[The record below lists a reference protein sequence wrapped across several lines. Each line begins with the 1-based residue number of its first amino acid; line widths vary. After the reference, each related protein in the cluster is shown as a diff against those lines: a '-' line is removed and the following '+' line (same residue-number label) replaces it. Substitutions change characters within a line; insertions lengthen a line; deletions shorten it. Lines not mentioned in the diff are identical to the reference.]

1 MDDEENQAPQPENQA
16 PPRRENP
23 SRLILQATDF
33 ISVKQNTKWRHSILL
48 GFQHFLVML
57 GTTAL
62 IPSIIVPI
70 LGGGHEEKARMIQTL
85 LFVSGLSTLLQS
97 WFGTRLPVV
106 MGGSYAFLAPAISAS
121 HRFRT
126 EEPHLRFTYCMRA
139 IQGAL
144 LVASVFQILI
154 AVFLMPTFGRLLSP
168 LTTIPLV
175 TLVGLGMFVYGFP
188 QLGTCA
194 VVGVPTLLVLFFI
207 SQCLPHI
214 VSISREEPFN
224 RFRFLRYWRLKPNQ
238 IQRYALL
245 FLVPFAWPF
254 AAVLSVAYGHTHSI
268 CRVHLSGLF
277 SGAHGLWIPNP
288 FQWGSPTLDVGDA
301 VAMMMAVLVATFEST
316 GTFLMA
322 SRYGLATPPPPFVL
336 RRGAICQGIGTLLG
350 GVFGVGTGSTALVEN
365 AGLLGLTRYGSRR
378 AVQIAAAI
386 MILFSILGKFAA
398 FLASLSLPLVGAVY
412 CLLYSYVGIAVPSY
426 WHESLLPSGVGS
438 SWWSCTIQVFCS
450 SSALGAAAA
459 IAMDYIVTLG
469 DQSLRVDS
477 GRDWWAPL
485 RNNADSDTASFYA
498 FPKKVVNLLPSL
510 KLEGE

>member
-1 MDDEENQAPQPENQA
+1 
-16 PPRRENP
+16 
-23 SRLILQATDF
+23 
-33 ISVKQNTKWRHSILL
+33 
-48 GFQHFLVML
+48 ML

-121 HRFRT
+121 YRFRT

-154 AVFLMPTFGRLLSP
+154 AVFLIPTFGRLLSP
-168 LTTIPLV
+168 LTAIPLV

-194 VVGVPTLLVLFFI
+194 VVGVPTLLVLFSI

-224 RFRFLRYWRLKPNQ
+224 RFRYLRYWRLKPNQ

-301 VAMMMAVLVATFEST
+301 VTMMMAVLVATFE
-316 GTFLMA
+316 
-322 SRYGLATPPPPFVL
+322 
-336 RRGAICQGIGTLLG
+336 GIGTLLG

-378 AVQIAAAI
+378 AVQVAAAI

-412 CLLYSYVGIAVPSY
+412 CLLYSYVVSGGMSFIQFCNPNSIRVHFIVGSSLFLGIAVPSY

-450 SSALGAAAA
+450 SSALGAVAA
-459 IAMDYIVTLG
+459 IVMDYIVIRG
-469 DQSLRVDS
+469 NQSLRVDS

-485 RNNADSDTASFYA
+485 RNNGDINTVSFYS
-498 FPKKVVNLLPSL
+498 FLKKVEGLLPCL
-510 KLEGE
+510 KLERE